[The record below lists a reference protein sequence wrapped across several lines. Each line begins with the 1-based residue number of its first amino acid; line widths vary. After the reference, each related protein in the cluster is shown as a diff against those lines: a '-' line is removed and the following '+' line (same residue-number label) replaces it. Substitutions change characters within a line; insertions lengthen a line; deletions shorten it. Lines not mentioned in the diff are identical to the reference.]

1 MSSVALTAII
11 GPVELMIMRETVS
24 EADQQTLEVIYR
36 LVISSTIKKKRK
48 LLAYVSKPYVEK
60 LRIVDFDASTGDD
73 EES

>member
-1 MSSVALTAII
+1 VALTAII

-24 EADQQTLEVIYR
+24 EADQQSLEVIYR

>member
-1 MSSVALTAII
+1 MALTAII

>member
-1 MSSVALTAII
+1 MALTAII

-24 EADQQTLEVIYR
+24 EADQQSLEVIYR

>member
-1 MSSVALTAII
+1 
-11 GPVELMIMRETVS
+11 MRETVS